1 MKTNLLR
8 YNVIIKK
15 EGGLYIADVPTLG
28 ISDFGKTVNEAKSNV
43 KNAIEIHI
51 SGLMK
56 TKTRVPQPDIN
67 EQYISQA
74 EVPMPANIQFAY

>member
-1 MKTNLLR
+1 MKTNLLK

-15 EGGLYIADVPTLG
+15 EGNLYIADVPTLG
-28 ISDFGKTVNEAKSNV
+28 ISDFGKTVDEAKSNV

-56 TKTRVPQPDIN
+56 TKTHVPQPDIN

-74 EVPMPANIQFAY
+74 EVSMPANIQFAY